1 MNRRDMFALLGG
13 AAMLPVAAR
22 AQQAGMPVIGF
33 LRSSSSLANAK
44 SLVMAFGLGL
54 KEAGYVE
61 GQNVAFEFRSAE
73 NYPDRLPALAAD
85 LVRRKVA
92 VIVATNTQTALTAKA
107 ATQTIPIV
115 FQGGADPVEIGLVA
129 SLNRPGSNLTG
140 MSILNSTIAAKRLQ
154 LLYELVPVA
163 TSIAFL
169 VNPANPVLAESETKQ
184 VRPAAL
190 ALGVNLQL
198 LNASDHDGIEAAF
211 ATLLR
216 QQVGALQVSADPL
229 FITQTDQLV
238 GLSAQYAV
246 PTMYQYRDFTAA
258 GGLMSYG
265 ASLTDQ
271 YRQLGVYAGRIL
283 KGERPADL
291 PILQPTKFEFV
302 INLKTAKALDL
313 TVSPTLLAIA
323 DEVIE

>member
-1 MNRRDMFALLGG
+1 MRRREFITLLGG
-13 AAMLPVAAR
+13 AAASCPLAAR
-22 AQQAGMPVIGF
+22 AQQPTMPVIGF
-33 LRSSSSLANAK
+33 LRSASLANAK
-44 SLVMAFGLGL
+44 GLVTAFGLGL

-61 GQNVAFEFRSAE
+61 GQNVAIEFRSAE
-73 NYPDRLPALAAD
+73 DHPDRLPALAAD
-85 LVRRKVA
+85 LVRRQVA

-107 ATQTIPIV
+107 ATRTIPIV
-115 FQGGADPVEIGLVA
+115 FQAGADPVEIGLVA
-129 SLNRPGSNLTG
+129 SLNRPGGNLTG

-154 LLYELVPVA
+154 LLHELAPAA

-184 VRPAAL
+184 VQPAAL
-190 ALGVNLQL
+190 ALGVNLRV
-198 LNASDHDGIEAAF
+198 LNASDRDGIEAAF

-229 FITQTDQLV
+229 FITQSDQLV

-246 PTMYQYRDFTAA
+246 PTMYQYRDSTAS

-265 ASLTDQ
+265 ASLADQ

-283 KGERPADL
+283 KGEKPSDL
-291 PILQPTKFEFV
+291 PVLQSTKFELV
-302 INLKTAKALDL
+302 INLKTAKALGL
-313 TVSPTLLAIA
+313 TVPPNLLAIA